1 MRARARFI
9 ASRFLRSSPLR
20 HERFRL
26 FYAGSVGT
34 ALGYTMQATVAAWLM
49 ATLTTSALMV
59 ALVQTASTVPS
70 LLFGLFAGALADI
83 VDRRRV
89 VMLTQILL
97 LSATLV
103 LGVATLADFIGPI
116 SLLALTFVIGVGF
129 TFYIPAQ
136 QALVNDLVPRADL
149 PPAVALAA
157 VAFNVARSVGPAL
170 AGAIAAWLGSGVALM
185 VSGVFF
191 FAMIFAL
198 RGWPTQERAIPG
210 VPETVLSGVQSGLRY
225 LRHSPPLRSFVI
237 RNLSFTI
244 CASSLW
250 ALLPVIARDQL
261 QLGAGGFGVLL
272 GFFGAGAIVGAL
284 WIPRHLRKMSL
295 NAVVTGGV
303 LVWAV
308 AALAIAFAPDLFVAI
323 AGTCAAGAAWV
334 SVMASLS
341 AGTQSSAPGWVRAR
355 AVATNLVAMQAS
367 LALGS
372 VIWGGVAATAGTKVA
387 LSASV
392 TVMMLLFVLSHRVRV
407 ALGNEA
413 DVTMGVQPPEL
424 SIAVEPMPDDGPVLI
439 QVEYRIDAD
448 DRTAF
453 LRAIRAIEV
462 IRRRNGA
469 SSWRVFRDLEDDG
482 RFVERFVI
490 TSWAEYTRQRQRMTV
505 SDRELQDRV
514 TRLNLSHV
522 PIRVSRL
529 IGVGPDSIPDED
541 RTPKGRDS

>member
-1 MRARARFI
+1 MRARARSI

-34 ALGYTMQATVAAWLM
+34 ALGYTMQGTVAAWLM

-103 LGVATLADFIGPI
+103 LGVATLAGFIGPT
-116 SLLALTFVIGVGF
+116 SLLVLTFVIGVGF

-185 VSGVFF
+185 VSAVFF
-191 FAMIFAL
+191 MAMIFAL
-198 RGWPTQERAIPG
+198 RGWPTPERAIPG
-210 VPETVLSGVQSGLRY
+210 VPETLLSGVQSGLRY

-284 WIPRHLRKMSL
+284 WIPRHLRRMSL
-295 NAVVTGGV
+295 NSVVTGGV

-341 AGTQSSAPGWVRAR
+341 AGTQSSAPAWVRAR

-372 VIWGGVAATAGTKVA
+372 IIWGGIAATAGTRVA

-392 TVMMLLFVLSHRVRV
+392 VVMMLLFVLSHRVRV

-439 QVEYRIDAD
+439 QFEYRVDAEN
-448 DRTAF
+448 RAAF

-469 SSWRVFRDLEDDG
+469 SSWRVFRDLEDEG

-505 SDRELQDRV
+505 SDRELQDHV
-514 TRLNLSHV
+514 TRLNRSHV
-522 PIRVSRL
+522 PIRISRL
-529 IGVGPDSIPDED
+529 IGVGEESAADED
-541 RTPKGRDS
+541 PKDRDS